1 MLGALDDEPLNNDS
15 DQEED
20 NDCDDNTELIQQL
33 EALSE
38 NFQEEYLMGA
48 YQAKAEA
55 VDKLKASF
63 RGSKDVSKDDQKTQI
78 KDLEKAMD
86 KRRRDGAKKL
96 KAKVS
101 EVAGDD
107 DLKLT
112 QKLDQLKE
120 GSETCQQ
127 IKNLMEQLWNG
138 E

>member
-1 MLGALDDEPLNNDS
+1 MFESMLGALDDEPLNNDS
-15 DQEED
+15 DQEID
-20 NDCDDNTELIQQL
+20 DDCDDNTELIQQL

-38 NFQEEYLMGA
+38 NFQEEYLMCA

-63 RGSKDVSKDDQKTQI
+63 RGSKDVSKDDYKTQI

-112 QKLDQLKE
+112 
-120 GSETCQQ
+120 
-127 IKNLMEQLWNG
+127 
-138 E
+138 